1 MEHRILREPPDDGAN
16 NIDMAVHDIQKRVW
30 LLLEGTVCGIREIAN
45 RNEVQRL
52 TKRNKTNVSTTQRH
66 KVNIIFDC
74 LENYHKDLK
83 TLVYYYVIST
93 NQTNNKYSQRSR
105 VRKKPD
111 IAATEPKVDPVTEW
125 KL

>member
-16 NIDMAVHDIQKRVW
+16 SIDMAVHDIQKRVW
-30 LLLEGTVCGIREIAN
+30 LLLEGKVCGIREIAN
-45 RNEVQRL
+45 RNEVHRL
-52 TKRNKTNVSTTQRH
+52 TKRNKTNVSTTHTSQH
-66 KVNIIFDC
+66 NIFDC
-74 LENYHKDLK
+74 LENYQKDLK

-93 NQTNNKYSQRSR
+93 NQTHNKLSQRSR

>member
-1 MEHRILREPPDDGAN
+1 MEHRILREAPDDGAN

-45 RNEVQRL
+45 RDLQSGI
-52 TKRNKTNVSTTQRH
+52 KQMYPQHNVTQ
-66 KVNIIFDC
+66 VNIIFDC
-74 LENYHKDLK
+74 LKYHKDLK

-93 NQTNNKYSQRSR
+93 NQINNKYSQRSR
-105 VRKKPD
+105 VTKKPD